1 MSAVHNSPRSTRVLI
16 TGGSRGIGLEV
27 ARDLAASGHQLW
39 LAATTEKVRE
49 AATQLGTRLGSQHRA
64 SRVDIAESSSVSSL
78 FAEIRREWG
87 GLDAVIHSAAEL
99 GQAGNFWQLDGEQF
113 ARTLRVNSAG
123 AFFIAK
129 AFVQLWLDTAPKA
142 PANHGKIVLFAGG
155 GAGYGYPQF
164 LPYGTSK
171 AAAVRMCETMAMEL
185 DAAQIP
191 IDVNIIA
198 PGANETSMLA
208 AVRAAGGEVRTV
220 VPFSKPIAL
229 CRWLLSADSD
239 RVSGRFIH
247 VNDPYPTLSP
257 NALRAEALKLRR
269 IDL

>member
-1 MSAVHNSPRSTRVLI
+1 MSAVPNSSKSPRVLI

-27 ARDLAASGHQLW
+27 ARDLAASGHRLW

-49 AATQLGTRLGSQHRA
+49 AAAQFGPVHRA
-64 SRVDIAESSSVSSL
+64 SRVDVADPNSVASL
-78 FAEIRREWG
+78 FTEIRREWQ

-99 GQAGNFWQLDGEQF
+99 GQTGNFWQLDAEKF
-113 ARTLRVNSAG
+113 AHTLRVNSSG

-129 AFVQLWLDTAPKA
+129 AFVLTWLDAVPKT
-142 PANHGKIVLFAGG
+142 PPHRGKIVLFAGG
-155 GAGYGYPQF
+155 GAAYGYPQF

-171 AAAVRMCETMAMEL
+171 AAAVRMCETMSMEL
-185 DAAQIP
+185 EAAQIP

-229 CRWLLSADSD
+229 CRWLLSSDSD
-239 RVSGRFIH
+239 GISGRFLH

-257 NALRAEALKLRR
+257 GSLRAEALKLRR

>member
-1 MSAVHNSPRSTRVLI
+1 MSAVQKSPRSLRVLI
-16 TGGSRGIGLEV
+16 TGGSRGIGFEV
-27 ARDLAASGHQLW
+27 ARDLAASGDQLW
-39 LAATTEKVRE
+39 LAATSEKVRE
-49 AATQLGTRLGSQHRA
+49 AAAQLGPAHRA
-64 SRVDIAESSSVSSL
+64 SRVDVADPNSVASL
-78 FAEIRREWG
+78 FAEISREWQ

-99 GQAGNFWQLDGEQF
+99 GQAGNFWQLDPERF
-113 ARTLRVNSAG
+113 AHTLRVNSTG

-129 AFVQLWLDTAPKA
+129 DFVQTWFDTAPKT
-142 PANHGKIVLFAGG
+142 PPRRGKIILFAGG

-191 IDVNIIA
+191 VDVNIIA

-229 CRWLLSADSD
+229 CRWLLSSESD
-239 RVSGRFIH
+239 GVSGRFLH

-257 NALRAEALKLRR
+257 SSLRAEAFKLRR

>member
-1 MSAVHNSPRSTRVLI
+1 MSVVPISPRLTRVLV
-16 TGGSRGIGLEV
+16 TGGSRGIGFEV
-27 ARDLAASGHQLW
+27 ARDLAASGHRLW
-39 LAATTEKVRE
+39 LAATSEKVRE
-49 AATQLGTRLGSQHRA
+49 AAAQLGPAHSA
-64 SRVDIAESSSVSSL
+64 SRVDIADPDSVASL
-78 FAEIRREWG
+78 FTEIRREWQ

-99 GQAGNFWQLDGEQF
+99 GQTGDFWQLDPHKF
-113 ARTLRVNSAG
+113 AHTLRVNSAG

-129 AFVQLWLDTAPKA
+129 AFVQTRLDTAPGNS
-142 PANHGKIVLFAGG
+142 PRRGKIVFFAGG

-171 AAAVRMCETMAMEL
+171 AATVRMCETMAMEL
-185 DAAQIP
+185 DAANIP

-198 PGANETSMLA
+198 PGANETSMLT
-208 AVRAAGGEVRTV
+208 AVRAAGGEVRTT

-229 CRWLLSADSD
+229 CRWLLSPGSD
-239 RVSGRFIH
+239 GVSGRFLH

-257 NALRAEALKLRR
+257 GSLRAEALKLRR

>member
-1 MSAVHNSPRSTRVLI
+1 MSAVPNSPHSPRVLI

-27 ARDLAASGHQLW
+27 ARDLAASGHELW

-49 AATQLGTRLGSQHRA
+49 AVTQLGPTHRA
-64 SRVDIAESSSVSSL
+64 SHVDVADPNSVASL
-78 FAEIRREWG
+78 FAEIRREWQ

-99 GQAGNFWQLDGEQF
+99 GQAGNFWQLDAEKF
-113 ARTLRVNSAG
+113 AHTLRVNSTG
-123 AFFIAK
+123 AFFVAK
-129 AFVQLWLDTAPKA
+129 AFVQTWLDTAPKT
-142 PANHGKIVLFAGG
+142 PSRRGKIVLFAGG

-171 AAAVRMCETMAMEL
+171 AAAVRMCETVAMEL

-191 IDVNIIA
+191 IDINIIA

-229 CRWLLSADSD
+229 CRWLLSSDSD
-239 RVSGRFIH
+239 GISGRFLH

-257 NALRAEALKLRR
+257 GTLRAEALKLRR

>member
-1 MSAVHNSPRSTRVLI
+1 MPAVQNLPRPIRVLI

-39 LAATTEKVRE
+39 LAATSEKVRE
-49 AATQLGTRLGSQHRA
+49 AAAQLGTSHRA
-64 SRVDIAESSSVSSL
+64 SRADVADPNSVASL
-78 FAEIRREWG
+78 FAEVRREWQ
-87 GLDAVIHSAAEL
+87 GLDAVIHAAAEL
-99 GQAGNFWQLDGEQF
+99 GQAGNFWQLDAEKF
-113 ARTLRVNSAG
+113 AHTLRVNSAG

-129 AFVQLWLDTAPKA
+129 AFVQTWLDSAHKTP
-142 PANHGKIVLFAGG
+142 PRRGKVVLFAGG

-164 LPYGTSK
+164 LPYATSK
-171 AAAVRMCETMAMEL
+171 TAAVRTCETMAMEL
-185 DAAQIP
+185 DIAQIP

-229 CRWLLSADSD
+229 CRWLLSSDSD
-239 RVSGRFIH
+239 GITGRFIH

-257 NALRAEALKLRR
+257 SSLREEALKLRR
-269 IDL
+269 VDL

>member
-1 MSAVHNSPRSTRVLI
+1 MSAVPDSPQSTRVLI

-27 ARDLAASGHQLW
+27 ARDLSASGHRLW

-49 AATQLGTRLGSQHRA
+49 TAAQLGPAHRA
-64 SRVDIAESSSVSSL
+64 SRVDVADQNSVASL
-78 FAEIRREWG
+78 FTEIRREWQ

-99 GQAGNFWQLDGEQF
+99 GEAGNFWQLDPEKF
-113 ARTLRVNSAG
+113 AHTLRVNSAG
-123 AFFIAK
+123 PFFVAN
-129 AFVQLWLDTAPKA
+129 AFVQTWLDTAPKN
-142 PANHGKIVLFAGG
+142 PLRRGKIVLFAGG

-171 AAAVRMCETMAMEL
+171 AATVRMCETMSMEL
-185 DAAQIP
+185 DTVQIP

-229 CRWLLSADSD
+229 CRWLLSSDSD
-239 RVSGRFIH
+239 GVSGRFLH
-247 VNDPYPTLSP
+247 VNDPYSTLSP
-257 NALRAEALKLRR
+257 SSLRAEALKLRR

>member
-1 MSAVHNSPRSTRVLI
+1 MPAAENLPRPTRVLI
-16 TGGSRGIGLEV
+16 SGGSRGIGLEV
-27 ARDLAASGHQLW
+27 ARDLASSGHQLW
-39 LAATTEKVRE
+39 LAARSEKVRE
-49 AATQLGTRLGSQHRA
+49 AAAQLGPAHRA
-64 SRVDIAESSSVSSL
+64 SRVDIADPNSVASL
-78 FAEIRREWG
+78 FAEIRRDWQ

-99 GQAGNFWQLDGEQF
+99 GQTGNFWQLDPEKF
-113 ARTLRVNSAG
+113 AHTLRVNSAG
-123 AFFIAK
+123 TFFMAK
-129 AFVQLWLDTAPKA
+129 AFVQLWLDTAPNTQ
-142 PANHGKIVLFAGG
+142 PHRGKIVLFAGG

-171 AAAVRMCETMAMEL
+171 AAAVRMGETMAMEL
-185 DAAQIP
+185 DAAKIP

-198 PGANETSMLA
+198 PGANDTSMLA

-229 CRWLLSADSD
+229 CRWLLSSASD
-239 RVSGRFIH
+239 GISGRFLH

-257 NALRAEALKLRR
+257 DSLRTEALKLRR

>member
-1 MSAVHNSPRSTRVLI
+1 MSAVPNLLRPTRVLI

-27 ARDLAASGHQLW
+27 ARELAASGHQLW
-39 LAATTEKVRE
+39 LAATSEKVGDV
-49 AATQLGTRLGSQHRA
+49 AAQLGPAHRA
-64 SRVDIAESSSVSSL
+64 SRVDIADPNSVTSL
-78 FAEIRREWG
+78 FAEIRHAWQ

-99 GQAGNFWQLDGEQF
+99 GQTGNFWRLDAEKF
-113 ARTLRVNSAG
+113 AHTLRVNSAG

-129 AFVQLWLDTAPKA
+129 AFVQLWLETAPNTL
-142 PANHGKIVLFAGG
+142 PHRGKVVLFAGG

-185 DAAQIP
+185 DAAKIP

-198 PGANETSMLA
+198 PGANDTSMLA

-229 CRWLLSADSD
+229 CRWLLSSASD
-239 RVSGRFIH
+239 GISGRFLH

-257 NALRAEALKLRR
+257 DSLRADALKLRR

>member
-1 MSAVHNSPRSTRVLI
+1 MSAVPDTPPSNRVLI
-16 TGGSRGIGLEV
+16 IGGSRGIGFEV
-27 ARDLAASGHQLW
+27 ARELAAAGHQLW
-39 LAATTEKVRE
+39 LAGTSEKVRE
-49 AATQLGTRLGSQHRA
+49 SASKFGPAHRA
-64 SRVDIAESSSVSSL
+64 SQLDVAEPVSVASL
-78 FAEIRREWG
+78 FDEIRRDWL

-99 GQAGNFWQLDGEQF
+99 GQAGNFWQLDSEKF
-113 ARTLRVNSAG
+113 AHTLRVNSAG
-123 AFFIAK
+123 AFFVAK
-129 AFVQLWLDTAPKA
+129 AFVQFWLDSAPKI
-142 PANHGKIVLFAGG
+142 PPRRGKLILFGGG

-185 DAAQIP
+185 DTARIP

-229 CRWLLSADSD
+229 CRWLLSSESD
-239 RVSGRFIH
+239 GVSGRFLH

-257 NALRAEALKLRR
+257 GSLRAEALKLRR

>member
-1 MSAVHNSPRSTRVLI
+1 MSVVTISPQSARVLI

-27 ARDLAASGHQLW
+27 ARDLAASGRRLW

-49 AATQLGTRLGSQHRA
+49 AAAQLGPKHRA
-64 SRVDIAESSSVSSL
+64 SRVDVADPNSVASL
-78 FAEIRREWG
+78 FGEIRREWQG
-87 GLDAVIHSAAEL
+87 VDAVIHSAAEL
-99 GQAGNFWQLDGEQF
+99 GQAGNFWQLDPEKFGH
-113 ARTLRVNSAG
+113 TLRVNSVG
-123 AFFIAK
+123 AFFVAK
-129 AFVQLWLDTAPKA
+129 AFVQNWLDTAPKSS
-142 PANHGKIVLFAGG
+142 PRRGKIVLFAGG

-229 CRWLLSADSD
+229 CRWLLSPDSD
-239 RVSGRFIH
+239 GISGRFLH

-257 NALRAEALKLRR
+257 NSLRAEALKLRR

>member
-1 MSAVHNSPRSTRVLI
+1 MPAVDNSPRPTRVLI

-39 LAATTEKVRE
+39 LASTSEKVRE
-49 AATQLGTRLGSQHRA
+49 AAAQLGTQHRA
-64 SRVDIAESSSVSSL
+64 SRVDIADPSSVASL
-78 FAEIRREWG
+78 FAEIRREWQG
-87 GLDAVIHSAAEL
+87 FDAVIHSAAEL
-99 GQAGNFWQLDGEQF
+99 GQAGNFWQLDAEQF
-113 ARTLRVNSAG
+113 AHTLRVNSAG

-142 PANHGKIVLFAGG
+142 PTNGKIVLFAGG

-229 CRWLLSADSD
+229 CRWLLSSDSD
-239 RVSGRFIH
+239 SVTGRFIH

-257 NALRAEALKLRR
+257 NALRVEALKLRR

>member
-1 MSAVHNSPRSTRVLI
+1 MPAVPNSPRATRVLI
-16 TGGSRGIGLEV
+16 TGGSRGIGLEI

-49 AATQLGTRLGSQHRA
+49 AAAQLGPAHRA
-64 SRVDIAESSSVSSL
+64 SRVDIADPNSVTSL
-78 FAEIRREWG
+78 FAEIRREWQ

-99 GQAGNFWQLDGEQF
+99 GQAGNFWQLDADKF
-113 ARTLRVNSAG
+113 VHTLRVNSAG
-123 AFFIAK
+123 PFFIAK
-129 AFVQLWLDTAPKA
+129 AFVQLWLDTTPKS
-142 PANHGKIVLFAGG
+142 PSNRGKIVLFAGG

-185 DAAQIP
+185 DAAEIP

-198 PGANETSMLA
+198 PGANDTAMLA

-229 CRWLLSADSD
+229 CRWLLSSDSD
-239 RVSGRFIH
+239 GISGRFLH

-269 IDL
+269 VDL

>member
-1 MSAVHNSPRSTRVLI
+1 MSAVPSLPRPRRVLI

-39 LAATTEKVRE
+39 LAATSETVRGV
-49 AATQLGTRLGSQHRA
+49 AAQLGPAHRA
-64 SRVDIAESSSVSSL
+64 SRVDIADPNSVASL
-78 FAEIRREWG
+78 FAEIRREWQ

-99 GQAGNFWQLDGEQF
+99 GQTGNFWQLDPEKF
-113 ARTLRVNSAG
+113 AHTLRVNSAG

-129 AFVQLWLDTAPKA
+129 AFVQLWLETAPNA
-142 PANHGKIVLFAGG
+142 HSHRGKIVLFAGG

-171 AAAVRMCETMAMEL
+171 AAGVRMCETMSTEL
-185 DAAQIP
+185 DTAQIP
-191 IDVNIIA
+191 IDINIIA
-198 PGANETSMLA
+198 PGANDTSMLA

-229 CRWLLSADSD
+229 CRWLLSSSSD
-239 RVSGRFIH
+239 GVSGRFIH

-257 NALRAEALKLRR
+257 NSLRAEALKLRR

>member
-1 MSAVHNSPRSTRVLI
+1 MSAVPNSPQSLRILI

-27 ARDLAASGHQLW
+27 ARDLATSGYQLW

-49 AATQLGTRLGSQHRA
+49 AAAQLGPAHRA
-64 SRVDIAESSSVSSL
+64 SRVDVGDPNSVAAL
-78 FAEIRREWG
+78 YAEIRREWQ

-99 GQAGNFWQLDGEQF
+99 GQTGNFWQLDPEKF

-123 AFFIAK
+123 SFFVARG
-129 AFVQLWLDTAPKA
+129 FVQTWLDTAPKTLS
-142 PANHGKIVLFAGG
+142 HRGKIILFSGG
-155 GAGYGYPQF
+155 GSGYGYPQF

-171 AAAVRMCETMAMEL
+171 AAAVRMCETMSMEL

-191 IDVNIIA
+191 IDLNIVA
-198 PGANETSMLA
+198 PGANETSLLA
-208 AVRAAGGEVRTV
+208 AVRAAGGEVRSV

-229 CRWLLSADSD
+229 CRWLLSSDSD
-239 RVSGRFIH
+239 GVTGRFIH
-247 VNDPYPTLSP
+247 VNDPYPTLSSGS
-257 NALRAEALKLRR
+257 LRAEALKLRR

>member
-1 MSAVHNSPRSTRVLI
+1 MSAVHNSPHSPRVLI

-49 AATQLGTRLGSQHRA
+49 AAAQLGPAHRA
-64 SRVDIAESSSVSSL
+64 SRVDVADPDSIAEL
-78 FAEIRREWG
+78 FTEIRREWQ

-99 GQAGNFWQLDGEQF
+99 GQTGNFWQLDPEKF
-113 ARTLRVNSAG
+113 AHTLRVNSAG
-123 AFFIAK
+123 AFFVAR
-129 AFVQLWLDTAPKA
+129 AFVQTWLDAAPKT
-142 PANHGKIVLFAGG
+142 PPRRGKIILFSGG
-155 GAGYGYPQF
+155 GSGYGYPQF

-171 AAAVRMCETMAMEL
+171 AAAVRMCETMSMEL

-191 IDVNIIA
+191 IDLNIIA
-198 PGANETSMLA
+198 PGANETSLLA
-208 AVRAAGGEVRTV
+208 AVRAAGGEVRSV

-229 CRWLLSADSD
+229 CRWLLSSNSD
-239 RVSGRFIH
+239 GITGRFIH
-247 VNDPYPTLSP
+247 VNDPYPTLTPSS
-257 NALRAEALKLRR
+257 LRAEALKLRR

>member
-1 MSAVHNSPRSTRVLI
+1 MSAVQNSPRPNRVLI

-39 LAATTEKVRE
+39 LAATSEIVRE
-49 AATQLGTRLGSQHRA
+49 ATAQLGTQHRS
-64 SRVDIAESSSVSSL
+64 SRVDIADPNSVAAL
-78 FAEIRREWG
+78 FAEIRREWQ

-99 GQAGNFWQLDGEQF
+99 GQAGNFWQLDAGKF
-113 ARTLRVNSAG
+113 AHTLHVNSAG
-123 AFFIAK
+123 AFFVAK
-129 AFVQLWLDTAPKA
+129 AFVQLWLEAAPKS
-142 PANHGKIVLFAGG
+142 NRGKIVLFAGG

-185 DAAQIP
+185 DTAQIP

-198 PGANETSMLA
+198 PGANDTSMLA

-229 CRWLLSADSD
+229 CRWLLSSDSD
-239 RVSGRFIH
+239 GISGRFLH
-247 VNDPYPTLSP
+247 VNDPYPTLSQ
-257 NALRAEALKLRR
+257 NALRTEALKLRR

>member
-1 MSAVHNSPRSTRVLI
+1 MLAVPISPQSTRVLI

-27 ARDLAASGHQLW
+27 ARDLAAAGHRLW
-39 LAATTEKVRE
+39 LAATTDKVRE
-49 AATQLGTRLGSQHRA
+49 TAAQLGPEHRA
-64 SRVDIAESSSVSSL
+64 SRVDIADANSVASL
-78 FAEIRREWG
+78 FTEIRREWQ

-99 GQAGNFWQLDGEQF
+99 GQAGNFWQLDPDKF
-113 ARTLRVNSAG
+113 AHTLRVNSAG

-129 AFVQLWLDTAPKA
+129 AFVQSWLDAAPKT
-142 PANHGKIVLFAGG
+142 PPRRGKIILFAGG
-155 GAGYGYPQF
+155 GAGYGHTQF

-171 AAAVRMCETMAMEL
+171 AAAVRMCETMSMEL
-185 DAAQIP
+185 DAAHIP

-229 CRWLLSADSD
+229 CRWLLSSDSD
-239 RVSGRFIH
+239 GISGRFLH

-257 NALRAEALKLRR
+257 NSLRAEALKLRR

>member
-1 MSAVHNSPRSTRVLI
+1 MSAVPISPQSTRVLI

-39 LAATTEKVRE
+39 LAATSEKVRE
-49 AATQLGTRLGSQHRA
+49 VAPQLGPAHRA
-64 SRVDIAESSSVSSL
+64 SRVDVADPNSVASL
-78 FAEIRREWG
+78 FAEIRREWQ

-99 GQAGNFWQLDGEQF
+99 GQAGNFWQLDAEKF
-113 ARTLRVNSAG
+113 AHTLRVNSGG

-129 AFVQLWLDTAPKA
+129 AFVQLWLDTTPKS
-142 PANHGKIVLFAGG
+142 PSNRGKIVLFAGG

-185 DAAQIP
+185 DAAEIP

-198 PGANETSMLA
+198 PGANDTAMLA

-229 CRWLLSADSD
+229 CRWLLSSDSD
-239 RVSGRFIH
+239 GISGRFLH

-269 IDL
+269 VDL

>member
-1 MSAVHNSPRSTRVLI
+1 MCAVPISPQSTRVLI

-27 ARDLAASGHQLW
+27 ARDLAVSGHRLW

-49 AATQLGTRLGSQHRA
+49 TAVQLGLLHRA
-64 SRVDIAESSSVSSL
+64 SRVDVADPNSVASL
-78 FAEIRREWG
+78 FSEIRREWQ

-99 GQAGNFWQLDGEQF
+99 GQTGNFWQLDPEKF
-113 ARTLRVNSAG
+113 AHTLRVNSAG
-123 AFFIAK
+123 AFFITK
-129 AFVQLWLDTAPKA
+129 AFVQTWLETGHQTPSRR
-142 PANHGKIVLFAGG
+142 GKIVLFAGG

-171 AAAVRMCETMAMEL
+171 AAAARMCETMSMEL
-185 DAAQIP
+185 HAAHIP

-229 CRWLLSADSD
+229 CRWLLSSDSD
-239 RVSGRFIH
+239 GISGRFLH

-257 NALRAEALKLRR
+257 SSLRAEALKLRR

>member
-1 MSAVHNSPRSTRVLI
+1 MSAVTISPQSPRVLI
-16 TGGSRGIGLEV
+16 TGGSRGIGVEV
-27 ARDLAASGHQLW
+27 ARDLASSGHQLW
-39 LAATTEKVRE
+39 LAATTENIH
-49 AATQLGTRLGSQHRA
+49 ATTRQLGPDHRS
-64 SRVDIAESSSVSSL
+64 SRVDIANPQSVDSL
-78 FAEIRREWG
+78 FTEIRREWRA
-87 GLDAVIHSAAEL
+87 LDAVIHAAAEL
-99 GQAGNFWQLDGEQF
+99 GQSGCFWQLDPEKF
-113 ARTLRVNSAG
+113 VHTLRVNSAG
-123 AFFIAK
+123 AFFIAR
-129 AFVQLWLDTAPKA
+129 AFVQLWLDAAPQA
-142 PANHGKIVLFAGG
+142 PAHRGKIVLFAGG

-185 DAAQIP
+185 DAAHLP

-229 CRWLLSADSD
+229 CRWLLSRDSD
-239 RVSGRFIH
+239 GISGRFLH
-247 VNDPYPTLSP
+247 VNDPYPTLSRDS
-257 NALRAEALKLRR
+257 LRAEAFKLRR